1 MTKDQGPRTKP
12 QKARN
17 PNFQIPK
24 DFQSTIGNH
33 QSSISNS
40 MFKYGL
46 HLLLISS
53 ISLLTTGCMVFG
65 FGTVKAIPVGGP
77 PPSQPPQAQA
87 PTIHLEYSGGQVAG
101 VEGNFSWHT
110 ANSAS
115 SGSSWGGTWP
125 PNFPGALTVPVG
137 QSVDIVVSYGQHP
150 AALWVAELNGR
161 GDLTSSTALT
171 STSNVTAY
179 PLSSTGRYAL
189 MVTAQWSY
197 QDYVTYYFSLEVQ
210 P

>member
-1 MTKDQGPRTKP
+1 
-12 QKARN
+12 
-17 PNFQIPK
+17 
-24 DFQSTIGNH
+24 
-33 QSSISNS
+33 
-40 MFKYGL
+40 MFKHWL
-46 HLLLISS
+46 RLILISS

-65 FGTVKAIPVGGP
+65 FGTVRAIPVGGP
-77 PPSQPPQAQA
+77 PASQPAQAQA
-87 PTIHLEYSGGQVAG
+87 PTIHLEYSGSQVAG

-125 PNFPGALTVPVG
+125 PNFPGTLTAPVG
-137 QSVDIVVSYGQHP
+137 QNVDIVVSYGQHP

-161 GDLTSSTALT
+161 GGLTSSTALT
-171 STSNVTAY
+171 PISNVTAY
-179 PLSSTGRYAL
+179 PLSNTGRYTL

-197 QDYVTYYFSLEVQ
+197 QDYVTYYFALEVQ